1 MFVGPL
7 AEMQTHRM
15 TTSIGIFL
23 MGSGTILS
31 SFAKT
36 STDIFLSVGLISGM
50 YFKEYYFFLLEKYAI
65 INCIINCLFPR
76 IWSRFSYKHSYYTV
90 TKTFQRKTRIGSWNI
105 FYGNGTFR
113 YG

>member
-1 MFVGPL
+1 MHLFLLKTGQIIFKHLLLFLQIVSISGVFVGPL

-36 STDIFLSVGLISGM
+36 STDIFLSVGLISG
-50 YFKEYYFFLLEKYAI
+50 KY
-65 INCIINCLFPR
+65 
-76 IWSRFSYKHSYYTV
+76 
-90 TKTFQRKTRIGSWNI
+90 
-105 FYGNGTFR
+105 
-113 YG
+113 